1 MVLHRLTDDVRDLRV
16 PAVVLLVERVHDS
29 ALHGLE
35 PVQRRIMH
43 ALYEQDDGRYTK
55 VANIVGQTMQYH
67 PHGDA
72 SIGDAIVVLANKLW
86 GKGQGYLIDGPG
98 NFGSLLSGMPHA
110 AVRYIEC
117 RLTELA
123 KKEVFNRK
131 TTKYVPNYDGRKEEP
146 VYLPAKIPL
155 LLMMGA
161 D

>member
-1 MVLHRLTDDVRDLRV
+1 MRDLYDFNFRQYSAYV
-16 PAVVLLVERVHDS
+16 ICSRAIPAVED
-29 ALHGLE
+29 GLK

-86 GKGQGYLIDGPG
+86 GKGKGYLIDGQG
-98 NFGSLLSGMPHA
+98 NFGSLLTGMPHA

-117 RLTELA
+117 RLTELEKRVLA
-123 KKEVFNRK
+123 LYPYIFVCW
-131 TTKYVPNYDGRKEEP
+131 
-146 VYLPAKIPL
+146 
-155 LLMMGA
+155 
-161 D
+161 